1 MATTSSQKGFS
12 LIESL
17 IALAVLAITMLGV
30 VQLFGVAIQQNS
42 FSRYNT
48 MAISVAQQ
56 KLEFLQ
62 TEFNRE
68 LANDITIT
76 DLNAGIHSPQ
86 TVTLTQPSGSGTG
99 NYQFRVGWIVVDSGP
114 SKLVRVTVV
123 PVVANEFQTK
133 NLVMTAVFAP

>member
-17 IALAVLAITMLGV
+17 IALSILAVTMLGV
-30 VQLFGVAIQQNS
+30 VQLFGFAIQQNS

-76 DLNAGIHSPQ
+76 DLDAGTHSPQ
-86 TVTLTQPSGSGTG
+86 TVTLTQPSGIG
-99 NYQFRVGWIVVDSGP
+99 NYQFRVGWLVVDSGP
-114 SKLVRVTVV
+114 SKWVKVTVT

-133 NLVMTAVFAP
+133 TLAMTAIFSP